1 MLRARALS
9 REIKMTLC
17 ETRLLLE
24 KTYLNGLGCRENT
37 FPNMSVENQN
47 LTLNAADAQP
57 QFLINCTISIRV
69 FACFLPITLIEVTLS
84 KPLF

>member
-1 MLRARALS
+1 MLQATALS

-37 FPNMSVENQN
+37 LPNMPVENQN
-47 LTLNAADAQP
+47 LTLNFTD
-57 QFLINCTISIRV
+57 L
-69 FACFLPITLIEVTLS
+69 
-84 KPLF
+84 

>member
-1 MLRARALS
+1 MLQATALS

-37 FPNMSVENQN
+37 FPNMPAENQN
-47 LTLNAADAQP
+47 LTLNVKIP
-57 QFLINCTISIRV
+57 SLRF
-69 FACFLPITLIEVTLS
+69 
-84 KPLF
+84 